1 MKARV
6 LNFIRQSHLRFARR
20 DLPSRL
26 AIYFHHLEK
35 AQLPAF
41 TDAVSYFKDLGYRCV
56 DAQSYA
62 SREAGMKLL
71 FLSFDDNYKN
81 WHENLDI
88 LAKVGATCTFYVN
101 SGVFRDK
108 ASPEDISKY
117 FDLNK
122 YHVVDRQ
129 TLTRSELRDIAD
141 CGHTIGCHSHSHTM
155 LSKIPREGWHGEIAV
170 SKKILEDVS
179 GQALHDF
186 SFPFGMR
193 RHFSDGLRSYC
204 ASIGFK
210 TIATGIPSQH
220 HSEKIDSLQIHRTGW
235 KFERSLEDNI
245 ANLQIDG
252 RLYARLCGRSAV
264 G

>member
-6 LNFIRQSHLRFARR
+6 LNIIRQSHLRFARR

-26 AIYFHHLEK
+26 AIYFHELEK

-56 DAQSYA
+56 DAQAYA
-62 SREAGMKLL
+62 SSEAGMKVL

-81 WHENLDI
+81 WHESLDI
-88 LAKVGATCTFYVN
+88 LEKAGATCTFYVN
-101 SGVFRDK
+101 SGVFRDE
-108 ASPEDISKY
+108 ADPEDISGY
-117 FDLNK
+117 FDRMQ
-122 YHVVDRQ
+122 YHGDRE
-129 TLTRSELRDIAD
+129 TLTRQEVRDIAD
-141 CGHTIGCHSHSHTM
+141 CGHTIGCHTHSHPL
-155 LSKIPREGWHGEIAV
+155 LSKTPREHWHGEIAL
-170 SKKILEDVS
+170 SKKILESVS
-179 GQALHDF
+179 GQTVHDF
-186 SFPFGMR
+186 AVPYGMR

-210 TIATGIPSQH
+210 TIATGIPGQLH
-220 HSEKIDSLQIHRTGW
+220 AEKVDPLRIHRSGW
-235 KFERSLEDNI
+235 KFELSMEDNV

-252 RLYARLCGRSAV
+252 RLYARLCGRSVV